1 MRRFDFDLEKVLEL
15 RRYAEREW
23 ELKLAEVTGRIVGA
37 EREVVQLQSARD
49 SVFTAGVEPGR
60 VDMGALAGRGEY
72 LALIERRTV
81 ELRGRLARLER
92 EREDVRSEFL
102 KASRARKAIS
112 QLRDRR
118 AAEHYKEARR
128 EEAREFDE
136 MGVTLAVQRIREERD
151 V

>member
-23 ELKLAEVTGRIVGA
+23 ELKLAEVTGRILGA
-37 EREVVQLQSARD
+37 EREVSQLQVARD
-49 SVFTAGVEPGR
+49 SATATGVRPGR

-92 EREDVRSEFL
+92 EREEVRAEYL
-102 KASRARKAIS
+102 RASQARKAIS

-118 AAEHYKEARR
+118 ANDHYKESRQ
-128 EEAREFDE
+128 EEAREYDE
-136 MGVTLAVQRIREERD
+136 IGVTLAVRRIREERD